1 MWVLHRNI
9 WAHLRW
15 HKLYISHS
23 LRYCM
28 VKEKEAHY
36 TGKDKTSP
44 EMTASVSYFCTS
56 GFSLVRRKSLK
67 QRTKKTP
74 AFFYKSTLH
83 ADFNLMSFPHVI
95 RVHRVCVSA
104 CYQGVIGEV
113 LRVFGLW
120 QGESSSGES
129 LQQARSAGGGFR
141 TGQDRRYTWVPC
153 FSQQWNFLSF

>member
-1 MWVLHRNI
+1 
-9 WAHLRW
+9 
-15 HKLYISHS
+15 
-23 LRYCM
+23 M

-56 GFSLVRRKSLK
+56 AFSLVRRKSLK

-113 LRVFGLW
+113 LRVQPVTGRKQLW
-120 QGESSSGES
+120 RK
-129 LQQARSAGGGFR
+129 LAAGQECRWRF
-141 TGQDRRYTWVPC
+141 
-153 FSQQWNFLSF
+153 